1 MRPRPTSHNTT
12 VDDKGCSDVIRA
24 AQVAHDVAAAI
35 QALHDDHKVL
45 HRDITPNVG
54 GSLGAWRSGICVC
67 SAASHS
73 LHHVTVPPNLHQ
85 Q

>member
-1 MRPRPTSHNTT
+1 MRPRPTSHSAT
-12 VDDKGCSDVIRA
+12 VCNKGSSDVTRT
-24 AQVAHDVAAAI
+24 AQVVHDVAAAI

-54 GSLGAWRSGICVC
+54 GGLGAWRSGICVR

-73 LHHVTVPPNLHQ
+73 LHHVTAPPNLHQ